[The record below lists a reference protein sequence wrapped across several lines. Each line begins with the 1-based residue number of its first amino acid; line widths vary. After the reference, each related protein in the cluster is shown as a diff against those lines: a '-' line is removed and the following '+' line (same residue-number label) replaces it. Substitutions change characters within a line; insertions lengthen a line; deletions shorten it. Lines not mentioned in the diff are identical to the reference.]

1 VNTHHVRTISG
12 EVVEVEDERV
22 PYIKYVLLGTAAFV
36 GLVVLLAVL
45 SLGWT
50 VASKNV
56 HRTQARKD
64 ATNAVAISSIEIR
77 NQEQRI
83 QVAKQQAEI
92 RLQNA
97 IGVREAQDE
106 IAKTL
111 TPLYV
116 QFEMVEALKEIARSG
131 KNNSVVFLPSG
142 ANGIPLV
149 STIDPTKVGQPDAT
163 PSGG

>member
-1 VNTHHVRTISG
+1 MSTDQSIDGRAMARWMVASVAS
-12 EVVEVEDERV
+12 VAL
-22 PYIKYVLLGTAAFV
+22 VLLLIV
-36 GLVVLLAVL
+36 GCYAGFKTVGRWQHLAD
-45 SLGWT
+45 
-50 VASKNV
+50 
-56 HRTQARKD
+56 ARNRVK
-64 ATNAVAISSIEIR
+64 ISQIEIR

-92 RLQNA
+92 RLQDA

-116 QFEMVEALKEIARSG
+116 QFEMVDALRRIAESG
-131 KNNSVVFLPSG
+131 KNNTVVYVPSG

-149 STIDPTKVGQPDAT
+149 STVNPNQVGQPDD
-163 PSGG
+163 GK